1 MKKVKFDETNAD
13 YCCFVVT
20 GLHFPDSRAM
30 LRKETGL
37 ERPIY
42 LFWFYIDNNRNRY
55 LPLGIFGYIIH
66 TFSFP
71 IMNEF

>member
-42 LFWFYIDNNRNRY
+42 LF
-55 LPLGIFGYIIH
+55 
-66 TFSFP
+66 
-71 IMNEF
+71 